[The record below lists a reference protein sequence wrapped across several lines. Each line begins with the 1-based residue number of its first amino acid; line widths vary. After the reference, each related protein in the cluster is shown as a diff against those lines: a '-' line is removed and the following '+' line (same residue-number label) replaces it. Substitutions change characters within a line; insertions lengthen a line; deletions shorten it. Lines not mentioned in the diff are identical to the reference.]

1 MLTTREFFSYVFQ
14 VDSNDPNLKLIPVV
28 YSCDSAN
35 QDKWITTVYVV
46 KGILLFYGL
55 FLAYETRNV
64 HYEHLNDSRMIG
76 VSVYNCVVM
85 SLLGGISRIVLS
97 LNFYEL
103 SYGITVTCII
113 FPSLGTLFLIFLPKV
128 RYSFF
133 LDCKRLRYDKK
144 YDQVRSYAV
153 GITDC

>member
-133 LDCKRLRYDKK
+133 
-144 YDQVRSYAV
+144 
-153 GITDC
+153 